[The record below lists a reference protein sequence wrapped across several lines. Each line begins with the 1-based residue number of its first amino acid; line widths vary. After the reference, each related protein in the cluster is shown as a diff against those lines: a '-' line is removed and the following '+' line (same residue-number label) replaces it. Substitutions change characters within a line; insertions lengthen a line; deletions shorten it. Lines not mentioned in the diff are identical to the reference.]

1 MVARGSDARVT
12 YRRRH
17 SFNTRSNRVKRVR
30 TPGGTLTVQYHTK
43 AAQGP
48 KCGDCKKGLAGIP
61 ALRPHK
67 YKGLKNSHRTVA
79 RAYGGRLCAA
89 CTKGRVLRA
98 FIVEEHQIVRKVLS
112 EKNKKA

>member
-1 MVARGSDARVT
+1 MCGPESARTAGGPGQAGACEATVTSART
-12 YRRRH
+12 
-17 SFNTRSNRVKRVR
+17 
-30 TPGGTLTVQYHTK
+30 
-43 AAQGP
+43 AQPSGP
-48 KCGDCKKGLAGIP
+48 GIP

-98 FIVEEHQIVRKVLS
+98 FIVEEHQIVRKVIS
-112 EKNKKA
+112 EKNRKA